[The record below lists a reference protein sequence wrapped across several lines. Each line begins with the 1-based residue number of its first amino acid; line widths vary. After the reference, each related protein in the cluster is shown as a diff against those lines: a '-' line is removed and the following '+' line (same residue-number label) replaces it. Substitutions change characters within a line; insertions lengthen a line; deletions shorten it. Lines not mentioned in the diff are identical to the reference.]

1 MIHELKCEPECFQE
15 VADGDKLF
23 EVRLNDRKFMVGD
36 FIALN
41 ECEHNEGMALDN
53 YTGRSVLARI
63 SYILDNEQFCKPGF
77 VIMGFRICSVVSSPE
92 KSPECMLY
100 GKERA
105 RACAPRESRLLKGDE
120 E

>member
-1 MIHELKCEPECFQE
+1 MIHELKCEPEYFQA

-23 EVRLNDRKFMVGD
+23 EVRFNDRKFMVGD

-63 SYILDNEQFCKPGF
+63 SYILDDERFCKPGH
-77 VIMGFRICSVVSSPE
+77 VILGFRICGVASSPE
-92 KSPECMLY
+92 RFPERMLF
-100 GKERA
+100 GEERTL
-105 RACAPRESRLLKGDE
+105 ACASGALRQGDGK
-120 E
+120 

>member
-1 MIHELKCEPECFQE
+1 MIHGLKCEPEYFQA

-41 ECEHNEGMALDN
+41 ECEHNEGMAFDN

-63 SYILDNEQFCKPGF
+63 SYILDDERFCKPGY
-77 VIMGFRICSVVSSPE
+77 VILGFRRCSVVSSPE
-92 KSPECMLY
+92 RSPERMLG
-100 GKERA
+100 GKERTLS
-105 RACAPRESRLLKGDE
+105 CAPRALRQGDGK
-120 E
+120 